1 MPNGLYQ
8 LARRL
13 CIVLNQS
20 KLSDVLLMNAVRC
33 TFCASLLL
41 LSYLQKA
48 EIYDCKDQVIFM
60 NNFYHDSEPIT
71 FGFTLFQQR
80 NCLILEI
87 AVILH

>member
-33 TFCASLLL
+33 NFCASLLF
-41 LSYLQKA
+41 LSYLWKA
-48 EIYDCKDQVIFM
+48 EIYDCMNQVIFM
-60 NNFYHDSEPIT
+60 NNFHHNSKPIT

-80 NCLILEI
+80 NSFILEI